1 MNFTDTNSFIEMAK
15 NIEYKVN
22 NHEITKYLFILVH
35 WIDRIP
41 DNYEDLQRQGSP
53 DTCLSYWDC
62 PLEWSVDP
70 FYSCTVYCQLPDNI
84 EWQNGGQIEDELHRF
99 LSQKFDLVY
108 FDCSKMKSD
117 NFCIAEYGMFL
128 ISRDQ
133 PTQISDTSEQAAMTV
148 RYLQS
153 SPFPRY
159 GPASPL
165 QVTFSLP
172 NIAGKVLLK
181 SFQTFYEQVTC
192 PKLRRF

>member
-15 NIEYKVN
+15 NIEYKVK
-22 NHEITKYLFILVH
+22 NHKMSKYLLIIVH

-117 NFCIAEYGMFL
+117 NFCIAEYGKFAWL
-128 ISRDQ
+128 ILHVCLR
-133 PTQISDTSEQAAMTV
+133 
-148 RYLQS
+148 
-153 SPFPRY
+153 
-159 GPASPL
+159 
-165 QVTFSLP
+165 
-172 NIAGKVLLK
+172 K
-181 SFQTFYEQVTC
+181 FQTH
-192 PKLRRF
+192 LRASSNDCSISSIKSISIKIWPSITTSSHFFSSKYCRKSSTKII

>member
-1 MNFTDTNSFIEMAK
+1 MGYGFLEFTSKSSAIKARNELHGYEFIYRDGK
-15 NIEYKVN
+15 
-22 NHEITKYLFILVH
+22 KYRIQVH

-117 NFCIAEYGMFL
+117 NFCIAEYGKFTRL
-128 ISRDQ
+128 NLHIRL
-133 PTQISDTSEQAAMTV
+133 
-148 RYLQS
+148 R
-153 SPFPRY
+153 
-159 GPASPL
+159 
-165 QVTFSLP
+165 
-172 NIAGKVLLK
+172 K
-181 SFQTFYEQVTC
+181 FQTPQSKQQWLFDIFNQVHFRDMVQHHHFKSLFLFQILPEKFYSNHFR
-192 PKLRRF
+192 LFMNR

>member
-15 NIEYKVN
+15 NIEYKVK
-22 NHEITKYLFILVH
+22 NHDITKNLLFLVH

-41 DNYEDLQRQGSP
+41 DNYEDLQRQGST

-117 NFCIAEYGMFL
+117 NFCIAEYGMFFDITWPDINL
-128 ISRDQ
+128 R
-133 PTQISDTSEQAAMTV
+133 
-148 RYLQS
+148 
-153 SPFPRY
+153 
-159 GPASPL
+159 
-165 QVTFSLP
+165 
-172 NIAGKVLLK
+172 K
-181 SFQTFYEQVTC
+181 FQTHQSKQQWLFDIFNQVHFQDMVQHHHFKSLFRFQILPEKFYSNHFK
-192 PKLRRF
+192 PFMNR